1 MAKNLPA
8 QPNLDWLKKT
18 AKERL
23 VELRSLDPS
32 ARLHQAQ
39 SEVAKDYGYKNWR
52 ALKAYVDSVSVDG
65 QIVGAAV
72 RGDAPELARLL
83 TEHPAKAKLIGG
95 GQWNRPLLHLAA
107 EGGHLEC
114 IRLLLARGADV
125 HQRDRLDRASALHW
139 AAQEGRLEAVKL
151 LAEAGGDIDG
161 SGDEHEAGVI
171 GWATCFRTVHRDV
184 AEWLLK
190 RGAKPTIFS
199 SIALGRGDLVRSL
212 VEADPQLLAARM
224 SRFEHRRT
232 PLHFAI
238 WKNRPE
244 MVELLLQLG
253 ADHAVKDDRGNTP
266 LNDASARTDKRIVDL
281 LVAAGANPKEQG
293 LNRFEGA
300 VPILSVKSVPTS
312 IAYYVEKLGFIKEWD
327 WGSPPTFGCVQRDQ
341 VRIFLC
347 QGAQGSP
354 GTWLSIFVHDVDDL
368 YGDYQRRGAIIRQ
381 PPTNFP
387 WGVREM
393 NVEDPDGHRLR
404 IGSDAAGPGDSILL
418 NEAP

>member
-1 MAKNLPA
+1 
-8 QPNLDWLKKT
+8 
-18 AKERL
+18 
-23 VELRSLDPS
+23 
-32 ARLHQAQ
+32 
-39 SEVAKDYGYKNWR
+39 
-52 ALKAYVDSVSVDG
+52 
-65 QIVGAAV
+65 
-72 RGDAPELARLL
+72 LAS
-83 TEHPAKAKLIGG
+83 
-95 GQWNRPLLHLAA
+95 

-114 IRLLLARGADV
+114 IRLLLALGADV

-139 AAQEGRLEAVKL
+139 AAQEGRLEAVRL
-151 LAEAGGDIDG
+151 LAESGGDIDG
-161 SGDEHEAGVI
+161 GGDEHEAGVI

-190 RGAKPTIFS
+190 HGAKPTIFS
-199 SIALGRGDLVRSL
+199 SIALERGDLVRSL
-212 VEADPQLLAARM
+212 IEADPLLLAARM

-232 PLHFAI
+232 PLHFAV
-238 WKNRPE
+238 WKNKPE

-253 ADHAVKDDRGNTP
+253 AKPAIKDDRGNTP
-266 LNDASARTDKRIVDL
+266 LNDASSRTDKRIVDL
-281 LVAAGANPKEQG
+281 LVAAGASPKEQG

-300 VPILSVKSVPTS
+300 VPILSVMSVPTS

-327 WGSPPTFGCVQRDQ
+327 WGSPPNFGCVQRDQ

-368 YGDYQRRGAIIRQ
+368 YGDYQRRGAVIRQ

-404 IGSDAAGPGDSILL
+404 IGSDATGPTDGT
-418 NEAP
+418 

>member
-1 MAKNLPA
+1 MPKSLPP
-8 QPNLDWLKKT
+8 QPNLDWLKKL

-23 VELRSLDPS
+23 AELRAHDAS

-39 SEVAKDYGYKNWR
+39 LDVAMDYGFKNWR
-52 ALKAYVDSVSVDG
+52 ALKAHVDSVGVDG
-65 QIVGAAV
+65 QIIGAAS
-72 RGDAPELARLL
+72 RGDARALERLL
-83 TEHPAKAKLIGG
+83 SEHPAKIRLTG

-107 EGGHLEC
+107 EGGHIAC
-114 IRLLLARGADV
+114 IELLLVRGADV
-125 HQRDRLDRASALHW
+125 NERDRLDRANPLHW
-139 AAQEGRLEAVKL
+139 AAAEGHLEAVKL

-171 GWATCFRTVHRDV
+171 GWATCFRTVHRHV

-190 RGAKPTIFS
+190 RGARPTIFS
-199 SIALGRGDLVRSL
+199 SVALGRSDLVRAL
-212 VEADPQLLAARM
+212 VEVDPQLLAARM

-232 PLHFAI
+232 PLHFAV

-253 ADHAVKDDRGNTP
+253 ADHTIRDGRGNTP
-266 LNDASARTDKRIVDL
+266 LGDASARTDKRVIDL
-281 LVAAGANPKEQG
+281 LIAAGANPKEQG
-293 LNRFEGA
+293 LNRFESA

-312 IAYYVEKLGFIKEWD
+312 IAYYVEKLGFIKAWD
-327 WGSPPTFGCVQRDQ
+327 WGTPPTFGCIQRDQ

-347 QGAQGSP
+347 QGAQGAP
-354 GTWLSIFVHDVDDL
+354 GTWISIFVHDVDAL
-368 YGDYQRRGAIIRQ
+368 HKDYLQRGAIIRQ

-404 IGSDAAGPGDSILL
+404 IGSDAKGPADGTLL

>member
-1 MAKNLPA
+1 MANKLPA

-18 AKERL
+18 AKDRL
-23 VELRSLDPS
+23 AEIRSHDPA
-32 ARLHQAQ
+32 ARLHHAQ
-39 SEVAKDYGYKNWR
+39 SEIAKNYGFKNWP
-52 ALKAYVDSVSVDG
+52 ALKAYVDSISVEG

-72 RGDAPELARLL
+72 RGDTSALARLL
-83 TEHPAKAKLIGG
+83 SEHPTKVKSIVG
-95 GQWNRPLLHLAA
+95 GQWNRPLLHLAS
-107 EGGHLEC
+107 EGGHLDC
-114 IRLLLARGADV
+114 IRLLLARGAEV
-125 HQRDRLDRASALHW
+125 HQRDRLDRATALHW
-139 AAQEGRLEAVKL
+139 AATEGHVEAVKL
-151 LAEAGGDIDG
+151 LAEAGGDINAD
-161 SGDEHEAGVI
+161 DEHELGVI

-184 AEWLLK
+184 AELLLK

-199 SIALGRGDLVRSL
+199 SIALGRGDLLRSL
-212 VEADPQLLAARM
+212 VGGDPRLLTTRM

-232 PLHFAI
+232 PLHFAV
-238 WKNRPE
+238 WKNKPE

-253 ADHAVKDDRGNTP
+253 ANHANKDDRGNTP

-293 LNRFEGA
+293 LNRFEG
-300 VPILSVKSVPTS
+300 VTPILSVKSVPTS

-341 VRIFLC
+341 VRIFFC
-347 QGAQGSP
+347 EGAQGAA

-368 YGDYQRRGAIIRQ
+368 YGDYQRRGAIVRQ

-404 IGSDAAGPGDSILL
+404 IGSDVTGPADGTLL
-418 NEAP
+418 DEAS